1 MPRDILLGL
10 GIEIPLLG
18 SQRIGVKG
26 ALMGSILGGAL
37 SYLPYILPMAFMPI
51 QPFSF
56 LSAYA
61 GLLLLMS
68 GKLLSSALGDGQPSE
83 LSK

>member
-10 GIEIPLLG
+10 GIGIPLLG

-37 SYLPYILPMAFMPI
+37 SYLPYI
-51 QPFSF
+51 
-56 LSAYA
+56 
-61 GLLLLMS
+61 
-68 GKLLSSALGDGQPSE
+68 
-83 LSK
+83 

>member
-26 ALMGSILGGAL
+26 ALMGNILGGAL
-37 SYLPYILPMAFMPI
+37 SYLPYIWPPC
-51 QPFSF
+51 
-56 LSAYA
+56 LSNPTP
-61 GLLLLMS
+61 
-68 GKLLSSALGDGQPSE
+68 SSPPTQVS
-83 LSK
+83 SS